1 MSVVP
6 LKAPAP
12 RQVDSC
18 LVVDDDHF
26 DRMLLRRCLGRD
38 RPHLRIDERAS
49 LTAARDYLAC
59 NRADLIVLDHRLPD
73 GKGAEFA
80 AELRRDETLRDTMI
94 CVVTSQ
100 DIKALDAAVPALSKD
115 GLDSRTLWS
124 LVGEYLSI
132 CDIASGSGEALA
144 VRGFGEAMQDRLA
157 PQLSRMLRLLRSARA
172 GFGKAAPRQTEAELE
187 RLEATILSLS
197 DWVDQTRDDRAG
209 DDRAGAAC
217 RKGTQSGPRSPDTTN
232 GGTEAVSGDVQGST
246 T

>member
-6 LKAPAP
+6 LQAPTP

-38 RPHLRIDERAS
+38 RPHLRIDERSS
-49 LTAARDYLAC
+49 LTAARDYLAR

-73 GKGAEFA
+73 GRGAEFA

-100 DIKALDAAVPALSKD
+100 DIQALDAVVPALSKD
-115 GLDSRTLWS
+115 RLDSRALWS

-144 VRGFGEAMQDRLA
+144 VAGLGEAMQDRLA

-172 GFGKAAPRQTEAELE
+172 GLGKAAPRQTEAELE

-197 DWVDQTRDDRAG
+197 DWLAQTREDREGEGTPRSVTRAM
-209 DDRAGAAC
+209 DAASDWTAGA
-217 RKGTQSGPRSPDTTN
+217 SGEIHGPV
-232 GGTEAVSGDVQGST
+232 A
-246 T
+246 